1 MRNVVMVLWC
11 VVIFVCVC
19 TVNFQQLLDHGIV
32 TFQLNKHP
40 NLSDYTLVKDI
51 DLHSRIYVTQK
62 IGHFSCFFVLTLIAI
77 IGVKSRRAFK
87 QGVIIALGYAVF
99 TELLQPFFGRDGRI
113 VDMFI
118 DSAGIALAATIV
130 YLTGAVKRSN
140 RRSSRMYY

>member
-1 MRNVVMVLWC
+1 MVLWG

-32 TFQLNKHP
+32 LFQLNRHP
-40 NLSDYTLVKDI
+40 NLSDYLIVNDI
-51 DLHSRIYVTQK
+51 SLHSRIYVTQK
-62 IGHFSCFFVLTLIAI
+62 IGHFSCFFVLTLIAT
-77 IGVKSRRAFK
+77 IGARGSAAFRR
-87 QGVIIALGYAVF
+87 GVLIAVGYAVF

-118 DSAGIALAATIV
+118 DSAGIVLAATIV
-130 YLTGAVKRSN
+130 RLTGSVKRDT